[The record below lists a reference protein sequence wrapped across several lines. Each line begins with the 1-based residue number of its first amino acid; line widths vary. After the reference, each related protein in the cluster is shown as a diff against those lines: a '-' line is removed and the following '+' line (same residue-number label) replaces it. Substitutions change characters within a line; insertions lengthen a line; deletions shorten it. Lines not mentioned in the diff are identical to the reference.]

1 MINKKKQHQIQQQ
14 IKQKQMRAPQKT
26 SQILHQMK
34 MNVKIITWKTKME
47 IVFTKTVFLMMNQAR
62 KRILNQVRQMILEIK
77 IVVIQMNQIKKV
89 RKIQIMIEI
98 VVRRVEEV
106 RMEVEEEGEILNRKG
121 GNLKEEEKTQMDRV
135 KVYSKSFK

>member
-1 MINKKKQHQIQQQ
+1 
-14 IKQKQMRAPQKT
+14 MRAPQKT